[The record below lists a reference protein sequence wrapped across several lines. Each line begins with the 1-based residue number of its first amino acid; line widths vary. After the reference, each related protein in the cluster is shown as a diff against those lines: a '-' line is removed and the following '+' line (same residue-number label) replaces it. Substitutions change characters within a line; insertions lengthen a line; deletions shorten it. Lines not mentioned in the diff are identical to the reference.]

1 MTSSDHFV
9 DDQGIR
15 LDFIPENKYV
25 LCLVEKRPAVIQR
38 CTDNEVCWILC
49 GSTWSISEAQFVSVK
64 EMICFFF

>member
-1 MTSSDHFV
+1 MTSTDNIV
-9 DDQGIR
+9 DNQSIR

-49 GSTWSISEAQFVSVK
+49 GSTW
-64 EMICFFF
+64 